1 MSHAADAEI
10 VGVNWG
16 SSNFRAWRIA
26 GDGSVVDEIVAAR
39 GVAGLGREGMAE
51 TMAMLAA
58 RWPDHGPIYA
68 SGMIGS
74 NIGWAEA
81 PYAIAPAGMADLA
94 RAAIPAEIGDT
105 PVRIVP
111 GIACRRSFDDTPDIL
126 RGEETELLGLMELA
140 PGDGVA
146 ALPGTHTKWVRREGG
161 RIGEFLT
168 AMSGEIFDRLTAQGL
183 LASIVE
189 GEAADG
195 DAFREGVARGRAGG
209 LGLSSLLFG
218 ARARVIRGE
227 LARADAASYIRGL
240 LIGSEI
246 ADAIAAFPDMGSA
259 VVPLIGNGPLSR
271 LYAAALASVGIESEL
286 VESRRACLL
295 GFRALHRAS
304 IG

>member
-26 GDGSVVDEIVAAR
+26 SDGSMLDEIVAPK

-51 TMAMLAA
+51 MMATLAA

-81 PYAIAPAGMADLA
+81 PYALAPAGMNDLA
-94 RAAIPAEIGDT
+94 RAAIPVEIGQV

-111 GIACRRSFDDTPDIL
+111 GITCHRAFDDAPDIL
-126 RGEETELLGLMELA
+126 RGEEIELLGLMELS
-140 PGDGVA
+140 PRDGVA
-146 ALPGTHTKWVRREGG
+146 ALPGTHTKWVVRENGQ
-161 RIGEFLT
+161 IGEFLT
-168 AMSGEIFDRLTAQGL
+168 AMSGEIYDRLTAQGL
-183 LASIVE
+183 LTSIVE
-189 GEAADG
+189 GEAAEG
-195 DAFREGVARGRAGG
+195 TAFQEGVTHGRTGG

-218 ARARVIRGE
+218 ARARVIRGA
-227 LARADAASYIRGL
+227 LSRADAASYIRGL

-246 ADAIAAFPDMGSA
+246 ADALAAFPAMAGG

-271 LYAAALASVGIESEL
+271 LYAAALGSIGIETEL
-286 VESRRACLL
+286 IESRRACLL
-295 GFRALHRAS
+295 GFRAMHRATVA
-304 IG
+304 

>member
-1 MSHAADAEI
+1 VSHAADAEI

-26 GDGSVVDEIVAAR
+26 GDGSVLDEIVAAK
-39 GVAGLGREGMAE
+39 GVAGLNREGMAE
-51 TMAMLAA
+51 AMAALAA

-81 PYAIAPAGMADLA
+81 PYALAPAGMTDLA
-94 RAAIPAEIGDT
+94 AAAIPAEIGESA
-105 PVRIVP
+105 VRLVP
-111 GIACRRSFDDTPDIL
+111 GIACRRAFDGAPDIL
-126 RGEETELLGLMELA
+126 RGEEAELLGLMELT

-161 RIGEFLT
+161 KIGEFLT

-189 GEAADG
+189 GEAVDG
-195 DAFREGVARGRAGG
+195 AAFLEGVARGRAGG
-209 LGLSSLLFG
+209 LGLASLLFG
-218 ARARVIRGE
+218 ARARVIRGDIVS
-227 LARADAASYIRGL
+227 ADSASYIRGL

-246 ADAIAAFPDMGSA
+246 ADALAAFPDIGNG

-271 LYAAALASVGIESEL
+271 LYAAALGSVGIETQL

-295 GFRALHRAS
+295 GFRAIHRATV
-304 IG
+304 G